1 MTGTAEARLLATTS
15 LLFVEDDEF
24 VRLALTRA
32 LNRTGA
38 FAVTPA
44 EHGQRA
50 LEVLG
55 EQQVDA
61 ILTDLQMPVMDGLTL
76 LGHLLERGIRV
87 PVAVMTGQ
95 RITPELADRLHGYG
109 IAATFTKPVDIGS
122 LADDLQ
128 RALTPATVGRITGIT
143 LFGFLQLIEVEQK
156 TGLIIVRSS
165 GQEGRLYFDKGQ
177 LLHGETRRLRGPA
190 AVYEIVSWPDPKLEI
205 FYKRSSRERTVK
217 EPLQHILM
225 EAARLLD
232 ERGRSSG
239 VPVGDGA
246 ESAAVRGD
254 TARSEQRGRP
264 DVEAVLEEAMQI
276 DGALGVALVDGAS
289 GMSLG
294 TAGGGPMVNLELA
307 SAGAAAF
314 VGAKLRAMAALGLE
328 DTIEDVMITL
338 GRQYHLVRFLGLEP
352 QVFLYLVLDRHQSN
366 LGMARHKLAALGRRI
381 TL

>member
-1 MTGTAEARLLATTS
+1 MTGTAEVRLLATTR

-32 LNRTGA
+32 LNRTGV

-55 EQQVDA
+55 AQEVDA

-95 RITPELADRLHGYG
+95 RITPELAERLHGYG

-122 LADDLQ
+122 LAEDLQ
-128 RALTPATVGRITGIT
+128 RALSPATVGQITGIT

-156 TGLIIVRSS
+156 TGLIIVRSA
-165 GQEGRLYFDKGQ
+165 GEEGRLYFDTGQ

-190 AVYEIVSWPDPKLEI
+190 AVYEIVRWPDPKLEI

-232 ERGRSSG
+232 ERARSSG
-239 VPVGDGA
+239 VPAGDGA
-246 ESAAVRGD
+246 ASAAVPVE
-254 TARSEQRGRP
+254 TARSAQRP
-264 DVEAVLEEAMQI
+264 TSDVEAILEEAMQI

-294 TAGGGPMVNLELA
+294 TAGGGASVNLELG

-314 VGAKLRAMAALGLE
+314 VGAKLRAMAASGVE

-338 GRQYHLVRFLGLEP
+338 GKQYQLVRVLGPE
-352 QVFLYLVLDRHQSN
+352 QHVFLYLVLDRRQSN
-366 LGMARHKLAALGRRI
+366 LGMARHTLAALGRRI
-381 TL
+381 AL